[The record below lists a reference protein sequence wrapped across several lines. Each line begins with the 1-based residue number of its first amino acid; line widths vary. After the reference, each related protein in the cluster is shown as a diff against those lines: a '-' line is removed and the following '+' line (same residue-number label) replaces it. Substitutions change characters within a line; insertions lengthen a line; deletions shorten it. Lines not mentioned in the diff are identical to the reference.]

1 MAIEE
6 RASVCTFDCPDTC
19 SFTVSVDEGRIVKVR
34 GSDAVPY
41 TAGVICNKVARDMGE
56 FVHGQRRLLHPL
68 RRVGPKGSEQFER
81 ISWDTAL
88 NEIYERVSDIIGRWG
103 PESVMPLNY
112 AGPHGFLAGDSMSS
126 RFFNRLGAT
135 QLYRR
140 ALCGGVPADEIT
152 GLSKTH
158 ACRGVGSALAR
169 PARPVRRAAHRWSSS
184 KPSTIATARSRR
196 RSRRGR
202 HPQRLRHGRP
212 VPRLCAAAGCTPAIS
227 AALTRMGF

>member
-19 SFTVSVDEGRIVKVR
+19 SLTVSVEEGRIVKVR
-34 GSDAVPY
+34 GSDAAPY
-41 TAGVICNKVARDMGE
+41 TAGVICNKVARDMAD
-56 FVHGQRRLLHPL
+56 FVHGPRRLLYPL
-68 RRVGPKGSEQFER
+68 RRIGPKGSEQFER
-81 ISWDTAL
+81 ISWDSAL
-88 NEIYERVSDIIGRWG
+88 DEIHERVSDIIARSG

-140 ALCGGVPADEIT
+140 ALCGGVPANEIT

-169 PARPVRRAAHRWSSS
+169 PARPVRRAAHRG
-184 KPSTIATARSRR
+184 PRQNRR
-196 RSRRGR
+196 RSRPRG
-202 HPQRLRHGRP
+202 
-212 VPRLCAAAGCTPAIS
+212 AAGEVGEVVTRSDCVMGGQCRDFARRL
-227 AALTRMGF
+227 AAHRRSRQL